1 MIRPFRVWPAA
12 LLVLLLSGCQN
23 IALRPATV
31 PMATAPAA
39 TASVYIVRRAWHIDI
54 GFAATDLQPPL
65 RSLSAAVP
73 QAQYLEFG
81 FGDRH
86 YLLTRTHGTT
96 TLLAAVWPGAS
107 LILMTALKATPQQAF
122 GAKHVVVLR
131 ISETQAASIQNFIWN
146 SMAASTVGSELAP
159 VAEGPYPGSVFYAG
173 TQRYS
178 GLHTCNTW
186 AAEALRAG
194 KLHVHSSG
202 VLLAEQL
209 WPQVR
214 RLATEAPQAGPQAG
228 PDR

>member
-1 MIRPFRVWPAA
+1 MWPATLL
-12 LLVLLLSGCQN
+12 LLVLSGCQN
-23 IALRPATV
+23 IARRPLAV
-31 PMATAPAA
+31 PVADTPA

-54 GFAATDLQPPL
+54 GFAAADLQPPL
-65 RSLSAAVP
+65 RSLSATVP

-86 YLLTRTHGTT
+86 YLLTRDRRTT

-122 GAKHVVVLR
+122 GAQHVVILR
-131 ISETQAASIQNFIWN
+131 VRGAQAASIQNFVWN
-146 SMAASTVGSELAP
+146 SMSPSPVGQAFAPAAPAP

-178 GLHTCNTW
+178 GIHTCNTW

-194 KLHVHSSG
+194 ALRIRSSG
-202 VLLAEQL
+202 VLFAGQL
-209 WPQVR
+209 WSQVR
-214 RLATEAPQAGPQAG
+214 RLAGEAPEVSPRAG